1 MNHVRSTRT
10 AEWAT
15 ERSNE
20 NKVDRSN
27 MQRPNNGCRFG
38 AEYAVGISADNEIC
52 VAEITRH
59 RHCANNVIRSQWNS
73 HYAIAL
79 IVPVI
84 CIEFKPNDFDSRSG
98 ARLMTRL
105 QHDDIHRL
113 VGDQNP
119 FVVPRVIFE
128 STLGKINQ
136 KEILRPSIRSVGRN
150 GAVVRRDIDC
160 HLPVI
165 VPNT

>member
-1 MNHVRSTRT
+1 MQHIQHTNAADNPVGHPV
-10 AEWAT
+10 
-15 ERSNE
+15 E
-20 NKVDRSN
+20 NKVDRSRA
-27 MQRPNNGCRFG
+27 QRPNNGCRFG
-38 AEYAVGISADNEIC
+38 AEYAIGISVDSEIC

-73 HYAIAL
+73 HYAIAM

-84 CIEFKPNDFDSRSG
+84 RMEFKPNDFDSRSG

-105 QHDDIHRL
+105 GHDDIHQL
-113 VGDQNP
+113 VGDQSP

-128 STLGKINQ
+128 STLKKINQ

-160 HLPVI
+160 LLPIV